1 MIPMRPFDHAWTLLK
16 HFADANGVY
25 PPENNQGMAQPTRSP
40 AENTMSVI
48 GGKVMYNGQP
58 MQPDEQGNY
67 SAPGVNITGSSIGGG
82 CGGDK
87 TQQAIAMFEQV
98 QATKRARQQQMIDA
112 GLVPTGPAAGMQQPP
127 PPQIP
132 SAPDLNQMMQQ
143 QQQPM

>member
-1 MIPMRPFDHAWTLLK
+1 MQPFDQAWTLLK

-40 AENTMSVI
+40 AGNTMSVI

-67 SAPGVNITGSSIGGG
+67 SAPGVSITGSSIGGG
-82 CGGDK
+82 GGDK
-87 TQQAIAMFEQV
+87 TQQAMAMFEQV
-98 QATKRARQQQMIDA
+98 QAAKRARQQQMIDA
-112 GLVPTGPAAGMQQPP
+112 GLIPTGPAAGMQQPP